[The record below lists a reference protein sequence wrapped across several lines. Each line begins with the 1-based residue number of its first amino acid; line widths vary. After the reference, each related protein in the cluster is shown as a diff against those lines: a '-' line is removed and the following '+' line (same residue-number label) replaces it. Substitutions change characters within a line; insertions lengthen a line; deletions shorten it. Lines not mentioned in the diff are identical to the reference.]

1 MLLGVVGTLLALP
14 VAAEVPMLI
23 EELRVELPG
32 QQEQAQDAEISERDD
47 RGKEEHERRAEG
59 MPAE

>member
-1 MLLGVVGTLLALP
+1 LLGVVGTLLALP
-14 VAAEVPMLI
+14 AAVPMLI

-32 QQEQAQDAEISERDD
+32 LEEQAQDAEIRERDD